1 MGRVLT
7 SLFAVVLA
15 TGSAMAAGLYAPRVR
30 GIEPL
35 ARGSSCADRLG
46 SKVYRCTVAAQSG
59 GTFTDCLRFS
69 SPGSISDKFD
79 LVTDQLGANLGC
91 TCKATG
97 KPNKPKFDAS
107 SEFECTGDQ
116 EVSFEGTVNRKGN
129 KIGKGFAANAAGAA
143 FVFSCSEDAA
153 CTP

>member
-15 TGSAMAAGLYAPRVR
+15 TGSAFAAGLYTPRVR

-35 ARGSSCADRLG
+35 ARGSSCAERLG
-46 SKVYRCTVAAQSG
+46 SKVYRCTVAAQAG

-69 SPGSISDKFD
+69 SPGAISDKFD
-79 LVTDQLGANLGC
+79 LVTDQLGATLGC
-91 TCKATG
+91 TCKAKG
-97 KPNKPKFDAS
+97 KPNKPKFDTS
-107 SEFECTGDQ
+107 SEFACTGD
-116 EVSFEGTVNRKGN
+116 EDVSFEGTVNRNGK
-129 KIGKGFAANAAGAA
+129 KIGKGFVANAAGAA
-143 FVFSCSEDAA
+143 FVFSCTEDAA